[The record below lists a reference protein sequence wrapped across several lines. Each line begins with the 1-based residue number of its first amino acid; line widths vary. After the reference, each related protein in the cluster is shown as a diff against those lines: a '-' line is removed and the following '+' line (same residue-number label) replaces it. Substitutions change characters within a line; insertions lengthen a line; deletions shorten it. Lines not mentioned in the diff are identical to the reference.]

1 MKKKNSISLISSSK
15 FNKKSFIRN
24 RISFL
29 DRTKIK
35 NLQLQVNKL
44 DEQEEKYL
52 YQYDDEDYINKG
64 EKNTKILN
72 LLKQEKE
79 DSIKNESKIIERRR
93 SSIVKLN
100 QKRHIK
106 YRLKDLMIL
115 NPYHYVPKSVMFGT
129 NINNNLISN
138 KINEG
143 RNIPLTIKLKK
154 NNKKEKV
161 RKVFNSQSIC
171 FPEINF
177 KKDELI
183 WRLIGR
189 IMILKGVTSFK
200 QAVKYEAITKVW
212 KTHSLIIEK
221 LLVNYQ
227 NCKWFLERE
236 KILNENVF
244 MELLSLLKLTK
255 NGGVDFCKKIFL
267 IFDNEGYGNI
277 KIKEFFFLMDITS
290 QSTSTMEKIHFI
302 VNLFEDYER
311 IGQYKSVNIEEII
324 DNFKYIINY
333 DNYKKD
339 YKRLI
344 DTVKNEFIFGRKIIE
359 NSEENYFEKT
369 RIITF
374 LLNNKY
380 IQMLIKKFY
389 NNYSK
394 AHKTYDEQIM
404 NVFNTTMRNSKR
416 MLNIHDI
423 VEYCESDLKNIE
435 EDLIAIENKERMK
448 LQLLEFKD
456 YLNDDEK

>member
-1 MKKKNSISLISSSK
+1 
-15 FNKKSFIRN
+15 
-24 RISFL
+24 
-29 DRTKIK
+29 
-35 NLQLQVNKL
+35 
-44 DEQEEKYL
+44 
-52 YQYDDEDYINKG
+52 
-64 EKNTKILN
+64 
-72 LLKQEKE
+72 
-79 DSIKNESKIIERRR
+79 
-93 SSIVKLN
+93 
-100 QKRHIK
+100 
-106 YRLKDLMIL
+106 MIL

-129 NINNNLISN
+129 NINNNLISK

-143 RNIPLTIKLKK
+143 NNIPFTIKLKK
-154 NNKKEKV
+154 NYKKEKE
-161 RKVFNSQSIC
+161 RKVFNSQSIS

-183 WRLIGR
+183 WRLINK
-189 IMILKGVTSFK
+189 IMILKGVSSFK

-227 NCKWFLERE
+227 SCKWFLERE
-236 KILNENVF
+236 KIINEKVF
-244 MELLSLLKLTK
+244 MELLSLLKLSK
-255 NGGVDFCKKIFL
+255 NGSVDFCKKIFL

-290 QSTSTMEKIHFI
+290 QSTSTFEKIHFI
-302 VNLFEDYER
+302 VNLFEKYER
-311 IGQYKSVNIEEII
+311 IGKYKSVNIEEII

-344 DTVKNEFIFGRKIIE
+344 DIVKNEFLFGHKIIE
-359 NSEENYFEKT
+359 NSEDNYFEKT

-389 NNYSK
+389 NNYSQ

-404 NVFNTTMRNSKR
+404 NVFNTTMRDSKR

-423 VEYCESDLKNIE
+423 VEYCESDLRKLE
-435 EDLIAIENKERMK
+435 EELIAIDNKEKMK
-448 LQLLEFKD
+448 IDLLQFRD

>member
-79 DSIKNESKIIERRR
+79 NSIKNESKIIERRR

-344 DTVKNEFIFGRKIIE
+344 DIVKNEFLFGHKIIE
-359 NSEENYFEKT
+359 NSEDNYFEKT

-394 AHKTYDEQIM
+394 AHKNYDEQIM
-404 NVFNTTMRNSKR
+404 NVFNTTMRDSKR

-423 VEYCESDLKNIE
+423 VEYCESDLRKLE
-435 EDLIAIENKERMK
+435 EELIAIDNKEKMK
-448 LQLLEFKD
+448 IDLLQFRD

>member
-79 DSIKNESKIIERRR
+79 NSIKNESKIIERRR

-290 QSTSTMEKIHFI
+290 QSTSTVEKIHFI

-416 MLNIHDI
+416 MLNIHDV

>member
-1 MKKKNSISLISSSK
+1 MSSSK
-15 FNKKSFIRN
+15 FNKKTFIRN

-35 NLQLQVNKL
+35 NLHLQVNKL
-44 DEQEEKYL
+44 DEHEEKYL

-64 EKNTKILN
+64 EKNSKILN

-79 DSIKNESKIIERRR
+79 NSIKNESKIIERKRR
-93 SSIVKLN
+93 SSIAKLN
-100 QKRHIK
+100 QKTHIK

-115 NPYHYVPKSVMFGT
+115 NPYHYVPKSVMFAT
-129 NINNNLISN
+129 NINNNIISN
-138 KINEG
+138 RLNEG
-143 RNIPLTIKLKK
+143 RTIPLTIKMKK
-154 NNKKEKV
+154 NNKKEKI

-183 WRLIGR
+183 WRLISR
-189 IMILKGVTSFK
+189 FMLLKGNSLFK
-200 QAVKYEAITKVW
+200 QAVKYEAITRVW
-212 KTHSLIIEK
+212 KTNSLIIEK

-236 KILNENVF
+236 KIINENVF

-277 KIKEFFFLMDITS
+277 NIKEFFFLMDITS
-290 QSTSTMEKIHFI
+290 QSTSTVEKIHFI
-302 VNLFEDYER
+302 VNLFEDYQR
-311 IGQYKSVNIEEII
+311 IGKYKSVNIEEII
-324 DNFKYIINY
+324 DNFKYIISY
-333 DNYKKD
+333 DNFRKEFKK
-339 YKRLI
+339 LI
-344 DTVKNEFIFGRKIIE
+344 DIVKTEFIFGHKIVE

-369 RIITF
+369 RVITF

-389 NNYSK
+389 NNYSQ

-423 VEYCESDLKNIE
+423 VEYCETDLYNIE
-435 EDLIAIENKERMK
+435 QELIAIENKERMNLK
-448 LQLLEFKD
+448 LLEFKD

>member
-79 DSIKNESKIIERRR
+79 NSIKNESKIIERRR

-154 NNKKEKV
+154 NNKKEKL

-290 QSTSTMEKIHFI
+290 QSTSTVEKIHFI

-344 DTVKNEFIFGRKIIE
+344 DIVKNEFLFGHKIIE
-359 NSEENYFEKT
+359 NSEDNYFEKT

-394 AHKTYDEQIM
+394 AHKNYDEQIM
-404 NVFNTTMRNSKR
+404 NVFNTTMRDSKR

-423 VEYCESDLKNIE
+423 VEYCESDLRKLE
-435 EDLIAIENKERMK
+435 EELIAIDNKEKMK
-448 LQLLEFKD
+448 IDLLQFRD

>member
-79 DSIKNESKIIERRR
+79 NSIKNESKIIERRR

>member
-236 KILNENVF
+236 KIINENVF